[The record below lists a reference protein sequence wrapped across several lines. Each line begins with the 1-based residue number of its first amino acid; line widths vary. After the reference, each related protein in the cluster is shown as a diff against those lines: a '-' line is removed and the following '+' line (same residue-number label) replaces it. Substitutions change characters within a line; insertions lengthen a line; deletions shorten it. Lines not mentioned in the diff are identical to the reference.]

1 MNKFRAR
8 DSNPMPQDKWTANES
23 TEFWVLAL
31 TWEQCDLM
39 LEYKGAQFSPKLPT
53 VFTAVFT

>member
-1 MNKFRAR
+1 
-8 DSNPMPQDKWTANES
+8 MPQDKWTANES
-23 TEFWVLAL
+23 TELWVLAL
-31 TWEQCDLM
+31 TWEQCGLM